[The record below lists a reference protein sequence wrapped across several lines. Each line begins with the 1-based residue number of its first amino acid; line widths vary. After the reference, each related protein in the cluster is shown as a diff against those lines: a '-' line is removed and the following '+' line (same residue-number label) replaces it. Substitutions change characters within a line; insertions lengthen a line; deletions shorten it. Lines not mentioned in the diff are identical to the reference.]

1 MADENTTP
9 ADPFEGFVSTATR
22 DGEPITPPKA
32 GATKGEEPKGEA
44 PKDEAP
50 KGEAP
55 KDQTVPHIEDDDDD
69 DPLAAFSDPADDD
82 DDQDDDDQDDD
93 QDDDDQD
100 DDDQDDE
107 PAPKKNKVPF
117 RKRIAQMTRAR
128 AAAEQEAAALR
139 ARVVE
144 LESINKPADNK
155 DNKPA
160 KKSDDGKN
168 FVPTGDDGEPL
179 VKPDPKK
186 YAYGEVD
193 PEYLDDVIN
202 YGVDVRMAKQR
213 HADATRQAEAAETE
227 KVQKLRQRW
236 GTIEETG
243 LEAYDDFE
251 KVVLGPAARGEF
263 PMTKDMAE
271 IISESDQAADIMY
284 HLARN
289 QREAVKVSE
298 MGQIPLARYIGRLEA
313 AIQTRD
319 KQRDKGMKRQP
330 KAAPPPSRRQPRGA
344 GGKYASL
351 GASSDFAAFEQQAM
365 AATNKTDRKR

>member
-1 MADENTTP
+1 MADKNTTP

-22 DGEPITPPKA
+22 DGEPITQPKT

-44 PKDEAP
+44 PKDEVP
-50 KGEAP
+50 KGEVP

-82 DDQDDDDQDDD
+82 QDDDDQDDDD

-144 LESINKPADNK
+144 LESINKPTDNK

-160 KKSDDGKN
+160 KKSDDGKS
-168 FVPTGDDGEPL
+168 FVPAGDDGEPL

-271 IISESDQAADIMY
+271 IISESDQAADIVY

-289 QREAVKVSE
+289 QKEAVKVSE